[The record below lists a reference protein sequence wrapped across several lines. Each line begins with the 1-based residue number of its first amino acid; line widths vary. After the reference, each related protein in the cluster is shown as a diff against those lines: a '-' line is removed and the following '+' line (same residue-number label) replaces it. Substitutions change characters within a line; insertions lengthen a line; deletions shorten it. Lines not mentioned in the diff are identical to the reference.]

1 MTLSVEMIAE
11 SMQPFGARVVM
22 QQERTFA
29 FRRVQMLTP
38 ESENTLEEDVLYVG
52 EPKVIRRLPKGLLHD
67 HFFVVRARPED
78 AEPVRPGV
86 NALLYDEQYS
96 LGAVTN
102 HLLTLFDRLQTLEY
116 QMRLAVRAH
125 AGLEPLMEVGRK
137 MIPDA
142 TIVVVDSAYN
152 IIGATRERGSGNIY
166 VDQMLEQGYYPIV
179 QGCMQ
184 WISRAPLVAAV
195 SEAGGLGLL
204 SSSTFS
210 SADELQAEIRKIK
223 SMTSK
228 PFAVNLTL
236 MPSLVVPDY
245 AGYIRVCAEE
255 GVKVMETAGRP
266 PKDDMVRA
274 IKDAGM
280 VLIHKCTTVKHA
292 LKAQSLGADMVVAD
306 GFECAGHP
314 GENDLGTMVLT
325 PRCVEALD
333 IPVICAGGVSTGRQM
348 AAALMLGAEGVY
360 MGTRFLLSEEC
371 PVLPAVKNYLVEH
384 ANEMETILLLRSFQN
399 STRMYKSE
407 VAKRVFA
414 KEQAGCEFKD
424 VAEDMAG
431 KTACKMF
438 FENADVENCGVICC
452 GQTSGLIHDVLPV
465 QTIIGQMM
473 HECEATI
480 AKFA

>member
-1 MTLSVEMIAE
+1 MKLTFIRADHEVTGSCTLLEI
-11 SMQPFGARVVM
+11 GGHYGLIDCGM
-22 QQERTFA
+22 QQGRDQFENIDIPVPAAQIEFVLVTHA
-29 FRRVQMLTP
+29 HMDHTGHLPLLYKQGFRGTVYATEATCDLCGIMLRDSAHIQMSEAEWRGRKAARAGRAAP
-38 ESENTLEEDVLYVG
+38 EPLYTL
-52 EPKVIRRLPKGLLHD
+52 
-67 HFFVVRARPED
+67 ED
-78 AEPVRPGV
+78 AEGVLTLLRPCSYGQRVQVGENIIIRFTDVGHLLGSACIETWLTEGDVEKKIVFSGDIGNV
-86 NALLYDEQYS
+86 NQPLLRDPQTVSGADYVLIESTYGDRSHGERPDYLGALADCIQRTLDRGGNVVIPSFAVGRTQELLY
-96 LGAVTN
+96 
-102 HLLTLFDRLQTLEY
+102 F
-116 QMRLAVRAH
+116 
-125 AGLEPLMEVGRK
+125 
-137 MIPDA
+137 
-142 TIVVVDSAYN
+142 
-152 IIGATRERGSGNIY
+152 
-166 VDQMLEQGYYPIV
+166 
-179 QGCMQ
+179 
-184 WISRAPLVAAV
+184 
-195 SEAGGLGLL
+195 
-204 SSSTFS
+204 
-210 SADELQAEIRKIK
+210 IRQ
-223 SMTSK
+223 
-228 PFAVNLTL
+228 
-236 MPSLVVPDY
+236 
-245 AGYIRVCAEE
+245 
-255 GVKVMETAGRP
+255 
-266 PKDDMVRA
+266 

>member
-1 MTLSVEMIAE
+1 MTLNSIIANFQTFKLADLLDIMLQDSAHIQE
-11 SMQPFGARVVM
+11 S
-22 QQERTFA
+22 
-29 FRRVQMLTP
+29 
-38 ESENTLEEDVLYVG
+38 
-52 EPKVIRRLPKGLLHD
+52 
-67 HFFVVRARPED
+67 D
-78 AEPVRPGV
+78 AEYK
-86 NALLYDEQYS
+86 N
-96 LGAVTN
+96 
-102 HLLTLFDRLQTLEY
+102 
-116 QMRLAVRAH
+116 
-125 AGLEPLMEVGRK
+125 RK
-137 MIPDA
+137 
-142 TIVVVDSAYN
+142 N
-152 IIGATRERGSGNIY
+152 RR
-166 VDQMLEQGYYPIV
+166 
-179 QGCMQ
+179 
-184 WISRAPLVAAV
+184 
-195 SEAGGLGLL
+195 
-204 SSSTFS
+204 
-210 SADELQAEIRKIK
+210 
-223 SMTSK
+223 
-228 PFAVNLTL
+228 
-236 MPSLVVPDY
+236 
-245 AGYIRVCAEE
+245 
-255 GVKVMETAGRP
+255 AGRP
-266 PKDDMVRA
+266 EEEPLYTVADAQRVPEFIDTCEYGQPVHLCDGVDAVFIDAGHLLGSAAIELWLTEGEVSRKIVFSGDIGNVDQPIIRDPQFFTGADYVVMESTYGDRNHTEVWSYTGQLAQIIDETLGKGGNVVIPSFAVGRTQELLYFIRQ

-384 ANEMETILLLRSFQN
+384 ANEMETLLLLRSFQN

-465 QTIIGQMM
+465 QTIIGQISVT
-473 HECEATI
+473 CGKI
-480 AKFA
+480 IGYAKQHQPGHIMLADVVAEVHISFAALGFHRGNDGVQLVLVVPHVLHGHRVVGAQQPNAAILCAVHAG

>member
-1 MTLSVEMIAE
+1 MIRTKLTEM
-11 SMQPFGARVVM
+11 
-22 QQERTFA
+22 
-29 FRRVQMLTP
+29 
-38 ESENTLEEDVLYVG
+38 
-52 EPKVIRRLPKGLLHD
+52 
-67 HFFVVRARPED
+67 
-78 AEPVRPGV
+78 
-86 NALLYDEQYS
+86 
-96 LGAVTN
+96 LGI
-102 HLLTLFDRLQTLEY
+102 E
-116 QMRLAVRAH
+116 
-125 AGLEPLMEVGRK
+125 
-137 MIPDA
+137 
-142 TIVVVDSAYN
+142 
-152 IIGATRERGSGNIY
+152 
-166 VDQMLEQGYYPIV
+166 YPIV

-228 PFAVNLTL
+228 F
-236 MPSLVVPDY
+236 
-245 AGYIRVCAEE
+245 
-255 GVKVMETAGRP
+255 METAGRP

>member
-1 MTLSVEMIAE
+1 MIRTKLTEM
-11 SMQPFGARVVM
+11 
-22 QQERTFA
+22 
-29 FRRVQMLTP
+29 
-38 ESENTLEEDVLYVG
+38 
-52 EPKVIRRLPKGLLHD
+52 
-67 HFFVVRARPED
+67 
-78 AEPVRPGV
+78 
-86 NALLYDEQYS
+86 
-96 LGAVTN
+96 LGI
-102 HLLTLFDRLQTLEY
+102 E
-116 QMRLAVRAH
+116 
-125 AGLEPLMEVGRK
+125 
-137 MIPDA
+137 
-142 TIVVVDSAYN
+142 
-152 IIGATRERGSGNIY
+152 
-166 VDQMLEQGYYPIV
+166 YPIV

-431 KTACKMF
+431 KTAMQDVLRERGRGKLRRHLLRPDVRPDPRCAARADHHRPDDARVRGDHRKVRLTLVIPPFPSF
-438 FENADVENCGVICC
+438 FFGAARPPGRVAPPLLSEMEIRSCSIRFMENARASIPRRL
-452 GQTSGLIHDVLPV
+452 SAPAPSLSA
-465 QTIIGQMM
+465 M
-473 HECEATI
+473 
-480 AKFA
+480 

>member
-1 MTLSVEMIAE
+1 MIRTKLTEM
-11 SMQPFGARVVM
+11 
-22 QQERTFA
+22 
-29 FRRVQMLTP
+29 
-38 ESENTLEEDVLYVG
+38 
-52 EPKVIRRLPKGLLHD
+52 
-67 HFFVVRARPED
+67 
-78 AEPVRPGV
+78 
-86 NALLYDEQYS
+86 
-96 LGAVTN
+96 LGI
-102 HLLTLFDRLQTLEY
+102 E
-116 QMRLAVRAH
+116 
-125 AGLEPLMEVGRK
+125 
-137 MIPDA
+137 
-142 TIVVVDSAYN
+142 
-152 IIGATRERGSGNIY
+152 
-166 VDQMLEQGYYPIV
+166 YPIV

-306 GFECAGHP
+306 GFECAGADDR
-314 GENDLGTMVLT
+314 NV
-325 PRCVEALD
+325 
-333 IPVICAGGVSTGRQM
+333 
-348 AAALMLGAEGVY
+348 
-360 MGTRFLLSEEC
+360 
-371 PVLPAVKNYLVEH
+371 
-384 ANEMETILLLRSFQN
+384 
-399 STRMYKSE
+399 
-407 VAKRVFA
+407 KRVFA

>member
-1 MTLSVEMIAE
+1 MIRTKLTEM
-11 SMQPFGARVVM
+11 
-22 QQERTFA
+22 
-29 FRRVQMLTP
+29 
-38 ESENTLEEDVLYVG
+38 
-52 EPKVIRRLPKGLLHD
+52 
-67 HFFVVRARPED
+67 
-78 AEPVRPGV
+78 
-86 NALLYDEQYS
+86 
-96 LGAVTN
+96 LGI
-102 HLLTLFDRLQTLEY
+102 E
-116 QMRLAVRAH
+116 
-125 AGLEPLMEVGRK
+125 
-137 MIPDA
+137 
-142 TIVVVDSAYN
+142 
-152 IIGATRERGSGNIY
+152 
-166 VDQMLEQGYYPIV
+166 YPIV

-438 FENADVENCGVICC
+438 FENADVENCGVI
-452 GQTSGLIHDVLPV
+452 IHAGGADKRCLLSRRVTIGHGAIVHARYLGPEASIGMGAVLSLGCAIGAGSVVAESALVPQGKSVPPETLVAGIPAKPLRPLTQADRESWQATKDWYVRLTAAYLDPNHFFPV
-465 QTIIGQMM
+465 APR
-473 HECEATI
+473 EA
-480 AKFA
+480 

>member
-1 MTLSVEMIAE
+1 MKLTFIRADHEVTGSCTLLEIGGHYGLIDCGMEQGRDLFENIAIPVPAAQIE
-11 SMQPFGARVVM
+11 FVLVTHAHMDHTGHLPLLYKQGFRGTVYATEATCDLCGIMLRDAAHIQMSEAEWKGRKAVGRDLHRAARAGQPA
-22 QQERTFA
+22 
-29 FRRVQMLTP
+29 P
-38 ESENTLEEDVLYVG
+38 EPLYTLEDVEGVLRLLRPCGYGKRIQVG
-52 EPKVIRRLPKGLLHD
+52 ENIIIRFTDVGHLLGSACIEAWLTEGGTEKKIVFSGDIGNTDQPIIRDPQTVSGADYVLIESTYGDRSHGPRVDYLTALADCIQRTLDRGGNVVIPSFAVGRTQ
-67 HFFVVRARPED
+67 E
-78 AEPVRPGV
+78 
-86 NALLYDEQYS
+86 LLY
-96 LGAVTN
+96 
-102 HLLTLFDRLQTLEY
+102 F
-116 QMRLAVRAH
+116 
-125 AGLEPLMEVGRK
+125 
-137 MIPDA
+137 
-142 TIVVVDSAYN
+142 
-152 IIGATRERGSGNIY
+152 
-166 VDQMLEQGYYPIV
+166 
-179 QGCMQ
+179 
-184 WISRAPLVAAV
+184 
-195 SEAGGLGLL
+195 
-204 SSSTFS
+204 
-210 SADELQAEIRKIK
+210 IRQ
-223 SMTSK
+223 
-228 PFAVNLTL
+228 
-236 MPSLVVPDY
+236 
-245 AGYIRVCAEE
+245 
-255 GVKVMETAGRP
+255 
-266 PKDDMVRA
+266 

>member
-1 MTLSVEMIAE
+1 MIRTKLTEM
-11 SMQPFGARVVM
+11 
-22 QQERTFA
+22 
-29 FRRVQMLTP
+29 
-38 ESENTLEEDVLYVG
+38 
-52 EPKVIRRLPKGLLHD
+52 
-67 HFFVVRARPED
+67 
-78 AEPVRPGV
+78 
-86 NALLYDEQYS
+86 
-96 LGAVTN
+96 LGI
-102 HLLTLFDRLQTLEY
+102 E
-116 QMRLAVRAH
+116 
-125 AGLEPLMEVGRK
+125 
-137 MIPDA
+137 
-142 TIVVVDSAYN
+142 
-152 IIGATRERGSGNIY
+152 
-166 VDQMLEQGYYPIV
+166 YPIV

-465 QTIIGQMM
+465 QTIIVQMM

>member
-1 MTLSVEMIAE
+1 MIRTKLTEM
-11 SMQPFGARVVM
+11 
-22 QQERTFA
+22 
-29 FRRVQMLTP
+29 
-38 ESENTLEEDVLYVG
+38 
-52 EPKVIRRLPKGLLHD
+52 
-67 HFFVVRARPED
+67 
-78 AEPVRPGV
+78 
-86 NALLYDEQYS
+86 
-96 LGAVTN
+96 LGI
-102 HLLTLFDRLQTLEY
+102 E
-116 QMRLAVRAH
+116 
-125 AGLEPLMEVGRK
+125 
-137 MIPDA
+137 
-142 TIVVVDSAYN
+142 
-152 IIGATRERGSGNIY
+152 
-166 VDQMLEQGYYPIV
+166 YPIV

-306 GFECAGHP
+306 GFEFAGHP

-348 AAALMLGAEGVY
+348 QPRSCSARRRVHGH
-360 MGTRFLLSEEC
+360 
-371 PVLPAVKNYLVEH
+371 PLPAVRGVPRAPGREKLPRRARQRDGDDPASALVPELH
-384 ANEMETILLLRSFQN
+384 AH
-399 STRMYKSE
+399 
-407 VAKRVFA
+407 V
-414 KEQAGCEFKD
+414 
-424 VAEDMAG
+424 
-431 KTACKMF
+431 
-438 FENADVENCGVICC
+438 
-452 GQTSGLIHDVLPV
+452 
-465 QTIIGQMM
+465 
-473 HECEATI
+473 
-480 AKFA
+480 

>member
-1 MTLSVEMIAE
+1 MIRTKLTEM
-11 SMQPFGARVVM
+11 
-22 QQERTFA
+22 
-29 FRRVQMLTP
+29 
-38 ESENTLEEDVLYVG
+38 
-52 EPKVIRRLPKGLLHD
+52 
-67 HFFVVRARPED
+67 
-78 AEPVRPGV
+78 
-86 NALLYDEQYS
+86 
-96 LGAVTN
+96 LGI
-102 HLLTLFDRLQTLEY
+102 E
-116 QMRLAVRAH
+116 
-125 AGLEPLMEVGRK
+125 
-137 MIPDA
+137 
-142 TIVVVDSAYN
+142 
-152 IIGATRERGSGNIY
+152 
-166 VDQMLEQGYYPIV
+166 YPIV

-399 STRMYKSE
+399 STRMYKS
-407 VAKRVFA
+407 
-414 KEQAGCEFKD
+414 
-424 VAEDMAG
+424 
-431 KTACKMF
+431 
-438 FENADVENCGVICC
+438 
-452 GQTSGLIHDVLPV
+452 
-465 QTIIGQMM
+465 
-473 HECEATI
+473 
-480 AKFA
+480 

>member
-1 MTLSVEMIAE
+1 
-11 SMQPFGARVVM
+11 
-22 QQERTFA
+22 
-29 FRRVQMLTP
+29 
-38 ESENTLEEDVLYVG
+38 
-52 EPKVIRRLPKGLLHD
+52 
-67 HFFVVRARPED
+67 
-78 AEPVRPGV
+78 
-86 NALLYDEQYS
+86 
-96 LGAVTN
+96 
-102 HLLTLFDRLQTLEY
+102 
-116 QMRLAVRAH
+116 
-125 AGLEPLMEVGRK
+125 
-137 MIPDA
+137 
-142 TIVVVDSAYN
+142 
-152 IIGATRERGSGNIY
+152 
-166 VDQMLEQGYYPIV
+166 
-179 QGCMQ
+179 
-184 WISRAPLVAAV
+184 
-195 SEAGGLGLL
+195 
-204 SSSTFS
+204 
-210 SADELQAEIRKIK
+210 
-223 SMTSK
+223 
-228 PFAVNLTL
+228 
-236 MPSLVVPDY
+236 
-245 AGYIRVCAEE
+245 
-255 GVKVMETAGRP
+255 
-266 PKDDMVRA
+266 
-274 IKDAGM
+274 M

-465 QTIIGQMM
+465 QTIISQMM

>member
-1 MTLSVEMIAE
+1 MKTLIKNVYALLPDGTTPLTNIMIDRDKIASIGEVPEDFRAAKVIDGKDKFAVPGFVNAHTHASMTLFRSYADDMNLMDWLNNMIWPAEAKMQEEDIYWGAMLAAVEMIE
-11 SMQPFGARVVM
+11 GGTT
-22 QQERTFA
+22 TFA
-29 FRRVQMLTP
+29 DMYGP
-38 ESENTLEEDVLYVG
+38 YME
-52 EPKVIRRLPKGLLHD
+52 KV
-67 HFFVVRARPED
+67 
-78 AEPVRPGV
+78 AE
-86 NALLYDEQYS
+86 ATAD
-96 LGAVTN
+96 
-102 HLLTLFDRLQTLEY
+102 
-116 QMRLAVRAH
+116 
-125 AGLEPLMEVGRK
+125 AGLRAVLSRG
-137 MIPDA
+137 
-142 TIVVVDSAYN
+142 
-152 IIGATRERGSGNIY
+152 IIG
-166 VDQMLEQGYYPIV
+166 V
-179 QGCMQ
+179 
-184 WISRAPLVAAV
+184 APDGDAKIEENVSLYKDFHGAADGRITVMFGPHAPYTCPPDFLKKVAK
-195 SEAGGLGLL
+195 
-204 SSSTFS
+204 T
-210 SADELQAEIRKIK
+210 
-223 SMTSK
+223 
-228 PFAVNLTL
+228 
-236 MPSLVVPDY
+236 
-245 AGYIRVCAEE
+245 
-255 GVKVMETAGRP
+255 
-266 PKDDMVRA
+266 
-274 IKDAGM
+274 
-280 VLIHKCTTVKHA
+280 
-292 LKAQSLGADMVVAD
+292 AQSLGADMVVAD

>member
-1 MTLSVEMIAE
+1 MIRTKLTEM
-11 SMQPFGARVVM
+11 
-22 QQERTFA
+22 
-29 FRRVQMLTP
+29 
-38 ESENTLEEDVLYVG
+38 
-52 EPKVIRRLPKGLLHD
+52 
-67 HFFVVRARPED
+67 
-78 AEPVRPGV
+78 
-86 NALLYDEQYS
+86 
-96 LGAVTN
+96 LGI
-102 HLLTLFDRLQTLEY
+102 E
-116 QMRLAVRAH
+116 
-125 AGLEPLMEVGRK
+125 
-137 MIPDA
+137 
-142 TIVVVDSAYN
+142 
-152 IIGATRERGSGNIY
+152 
-166 VDQMLEQGYYPIV
+166 YPIV

-371 PVLPAVKNYLVEH
+371 PVLPAVKTTSSSTPTRWRRSCFCARSRTPRACIRAKSPSASLPRSRPA
-384 ANEMETILLLRSFQN
+384 ANSRMWPRTWPARRPARCS
-399 STRMYKSE
+399 SRTRTW
-407 VAKRVFA
+407 
-414 KEQAGCEFKD
+414 
-424 VAEDMAG
+424 
-431 KTACKMF
+431 KTA
-438 FENADVENCGVICC
+438 A
-452 GQTSGLIHDVLPV
+452 SSAAARRP
-465 QTIIGQMM
+465 
-473 HECEATI
+473 A
-480 AKFA
+480 